1 MLPVAVT
8 RSLRSSILV
17 ALVALPA
24 CNIVVLGE
32 DTDGASTTAT
42 SDQTGSGGSTGAVS
56 GESGN
61 APTTGEPGDPTDS
74 GDPTGG
80 GACDFA
86 GVIQP
91 IFTASCGCHG
101 GAEPAQGLSLA
112 EGSAYAALVGVA
124 STQQPDLLRVQAGAP
139 DASYLIHKLE
149 GTAAVGVQMPFGGE
163 LAAAQIDTIAAWIAA
178 GAPEVETFTCP
189 GGASGDVGQVVIEVD
204 GPIQVQVGEIVV
216 VEAIVTTPEGEP
228 LPAAALTWS
237 SSAELALY
245 VDGAGVLLGVSP
257 GTVELRAHSGGVE
270 SAPIMV
276 EVVAHVP
283 AAATFTQVRAVTDAG
298 CAVAGCHVDGVEP
311 GDLRF
316 DREPDKL
323 WEELLQDGSEEV
335 PGLARVEAGAPEAS
349 YMVQKLVQRMPAVG
363 GQMPLGGAP
372 MAASEVQVIVRWI
385 LAGAL
390 ND

>member
-1 MLPVAVT
+1 MLTVRVHP
-8 RSLRSSILV
+8 SLLRSSVL
-17 ALVALPA
+17 AAFLALPA
-24 CNIVVLGE
+24 CNIVVLGD
-32 DTDGASTTAT
+32 DTE
-42 SDQTGSGGSTGAVS
+42 GGSTTSATDMTTSGAPT
-56 GESGN
+56 GGGMEESGN
-61 APTTGEPGDPTDS
+61 VPTT
-74 GDPTGG
+74 GDPTGDVE
-80 GACDFA
+80 CDFA
-86 GVIQP
+86 GAVQP
-91 IFTASCGCHG
+91 IFTASCSCHG
-101 GAEPAQGLSLA
+101 GPQPAQGLSLV

-124 STQQPDLLRVQAGAP
+124 SAQQPDTLRVQAGAP
-139 DASYLIHKLE
+139 DASYLLHKLE
-149 GTAAVGVQMPFGGE
+149 GTAAVGARMPLGGE
-163 LAAAQIDTIAAWIAA
+163 LDAAQIDTIAAWIAA

-189 GGASGDVGQVVIEVD
+189 GGANGDVGAVAIDVD
-204 GPIQVQVGEIVV
+204 GPIQVQVGEIVA
-216 VEAIVTTPEGEP
+216 VEALVTTPGGEP
-228 LPAAALTWS
+228 LPDAALTWS

-245 VDGAGVLLGVSP
+245 VDGSGVLLGVSP
-257 GTVELRAHSGGVE
+257 GTAELRAHSGGVD

-323 WEELLQDGSEEV
+323 WENLLEDGSEEV

-349 YMVQKLVQRMPAVG
+349 YVVQKLVQRAPAVG
-363 GQMPLGGAP
+363 GQMPLGGGP
-372 MAASEVQVIVRWI
+372 LAAEEVQVIVRWI

>member
-1 MLPVAVT
+1 MLPAVT
-8 RSLRSSILV
+8 PSLRLSIV
-17 ALVALPA
+17 AALLALPA
-24 CNIVVLGE
+24 CNIVVLGD
-32 DTDGASTTAT
+32 DTEGASTTAT
-42 SDQTGSGGSTGAVS
+42 SDQTGSGAPTG
-56 GESGN
+56 GMEESGN
-61 APTTGEPGDPTDS
+61 VPTT
-74 GDPTGG
+74 GDPTGE

-91 IFTASCGCHG
+91 IFTASCSCHG
-101 GAEPAQGLSLA
+101 GAEPAQGLSLE
-112 EGSAYAALVGVA
+112 EGSSYAALIGVA
-124 STQQPDLLRVQAGAP
+124 SAQQPDILRVQAGAP
-139 DASYLIHKLE
+139 DASYLMHKLE
-149 GTAAVGVQMPFGGE
+149 GTAAVGAQMPFGGE
-163 LAAAQIDTIAAWIAA
+163 LEPAQIDMIAAWIAA
-178 GAPEVETFTCP
+178 GASEVETFPCP
-189 GGASGDVGQVVIEVD
+189 GGASGDVGNVTIDDD
-204 GPIQVQVGEIVV
+204 GPIQVQVGEIVA
-216 VEAIVTTPEGEP
+216 VEAIVTSPGGDP

-257 GTVELRAHSGGVE
+257 GTAELRAHSGGVD

-283 AAATFTQVRAVTDAG
+283 AVATFTQVRVVTDAR

-323 WEELLQDGSEEV
+323 WEELLEDQSEEV

-372 MAASEVQVIVRWI
+372 MASSEVQVIVRWI
-385 LAGAL
+385 LAGGL